1 MLPGFSG
8 LVTEARVQ
16 RWPQGLAYAFPGR
29 GRLQASLLRPLGR
42 LSLAGDYLG
51 SSYTDTAIQTGLGAA
66 QDVLSQLVSPATRR
80 PAVAARAAS

>member
-1 MLPGFSG
+1 M
-8 LVTEARVQ
+8 Q

-51 SSYTDTAIQTGLGAA
+51 SSYTETAIQTGLGAA
-66 QDVLSQLVSPATRR
+66 QEVLSQLVSLG
-80 PAVAARAAS
+80 AARRSPGRP